1 VNMLREYCNKTEA
14 AGYINTTLQRL
25 NSEYGQY
32 MYDTPALIKWPGVRH
47 AMVLSFP
54 GVAFR
59 IENVGRCRYNVRIT
73 Q

>member
-1 VNMLREYCNKTEA
+1 MLREYCNKTEA

-32 MYDTPALIKWPGVRH
+32 MYDTPVSIKWPGVRH
-47 AMVLSFP
+47 ATVLS
-54 GVAFR
+54 FR
-59 IENVGRCRYNVRIT
+59 IENVGRCRYNVRII